1 MAYQLVP
8 PHNHCCNTAETAIQ
22 TFKDPFIA
30 ILCRTDTSS
39 TLYLW
44 CRLLPHAE
52 HTLNMLW
59 TSRMTPTIS
68 VYAYLWGQQDYNTNP
83 FAPLECK
90 VQAHVTPT
98 TRETWAAHTTTAYY
112 VGNAWESYRCH
123 SIYISD
129 TRSIRICETVFFKHK
144 YITMP
149 SFTPANALL
158 RAADNLTAAINGAMP
173 RITVTKDAV
182 DQLLKIFK
190 IQAMATNNEVNQQ
203 RQRQTN
209 AHTQRV
215 RNKAMEEPDES
226 WMDLIKSQEEE
237 ENITL
242 PGPQRVTTATSL
254 PIVEFKEVTNHQ
266 TNLHTHTPMITQ
278 DSTSNTPA
286 YNTQQQRITRT
297 LTQDIACQ
305 IIKVKLDMSQVAGR
319 QYPLQYLCNWASAV
333 LDNKTGNLLEY

>member
-1 MAYQLVP
+1 
-8 PHNHCCNTAETAIQ
+8 
-22 TFKDPFIA
+22 
-30 ILCRTDTSS
+30 
-39 TLYLW
+39 
-44 CRLLPHAE
+44 
-52 HTLNMLW
+52 
-59 TSRMTPTIS
+59 
-68 VYAYLWGQQDYNTNP
+68 
-83 FAPLECK
+83 
-90 VQAHVTPT
+90 
-98 TRETWAAHTTTAYY
+98 
-112 VGNAWESYRCH
+112 
-123 SIYISD
+123 
-129 TRSIRICETVFFKHK
+129 
-144 YITMP
+144 MP

-333 LDNKTGNLLEY
+333 LDNKTGNLLEYWHLLKHPKYKEVWSKSFGTKMQRLITTSKTIFSIKKGDIPEDWRCNIIYGQICCNYHSKKKDPYQTRITMGGNLINYPSNCRTPTADILTVKTLFNSIVSTPNAKFMTINIKGFYLMTPMSCYEYFWMKLELTP